1 MKTNPIQMRFR
12 RFAAAGL
19 ALFFVGACAGTPS
32 LDDAEVTALTLA
44 TPAEIS
50 SFEAAK
56 DLHLSPS
63 GLPSLTVIAPD
74 WPTLRLAFQSQR
86 QLFNP
91 LEAGRASAL
100 VYPCTADGRDRDPY
114 GLGSEFVLW
123 RGRVVDQ
130 QASQKIA
137 DLLASEPTPQEYVV
151 FFDYRY
157 WDVQQQRDEGDP
169 ITLLPLQDDL
179 CLSLHKP
186 RYPFAP
192 SVGEPLRISKD
203 SVNTA
208 VGDLPRSIPAPQIP
222 VKPILESKQ

>member
-1 MKTNPIQMRFR
+1 MKTTPIQARIR

-19 ALFFVGACAGTPS
+19 ALALVGACAGTPS

-50 SFEAAK
+50 RFEAAK

-63 GLPSLTVIAPD
+63 GLPPLTVIAPD

-114 GLGSEFVLW
+114 GLGSKFVLW

-130 QASQKIA
+130 PASQKIA

-151 FFDYRY
+151 FFDYKY
-157 WDVQQQRDEGDP
+157 WDAQEQRDQDDP
-169 ITLLPLQDDL
+169 MTLLPLQNDL
-179 CLSLHKP
+179 CVSLHKP

-192 SVGEPLRISKD
+192 SIGKPLRIGKE
-203 SVNTA
+203 SVNEA
-208 VGDLPRSIPAPQIP
+208 VGDLPRRIPAPQIP
-222 VKPILESKQ
+222 ARPALESRQ